1 MAVFQVESGACTG
14 RGFSDID
21 ADGYLAKFKTW
32 IVKSPVAGGPGW
44 TILLDRSANPIPV
57 DITSVDTGTDIFT
70 KVGHGFYTGETV
82 IYSTDGS
89 NIGGLSNGSSYYIRK
104 INDDTFTL
112 HTTFSRA
119 TSDGTVINI
128 TSTGSGNH
136 TLTLYGPHI
145 VIAPSAPPSVN
156 SVSKIIVVGYDTV
169 NAGRIYFREF
179 LSWDDTNKIKRG
191 LWSGHRVN
199 TVDSGDFAYNFRGG
213 DECMA
218 VFSRISTSWTYA
230 IVDEWEGIANF
241 VEGANVVGTLQS
253 LVSAGTDVVVQ
264 LDTGEASLFIVDHWY
279 YMYDFNDRNLV
290 NYVKVTARDTG
301 LDTITLQQV
310 WHEFTVGG
318 VIGAYPHRFYTYGN
332 TNDVAQKTS
341 QIPYVSE
348 KGNTEVW
355 MDGQGGVSYIEISHQ
370 LLSGIDK
377 PQPDDN
383 GLYACMKSVLTEER
397 NQSNIYPYY
406 NSGMNRRYGRTKNM
420 YRVYGTMAQM
430 LDYRII
436 NSTNY
441 LKIAGSSPNV
451 LFLHSESLT

>member
-21 ADGYLAKFKTW
+21 VDGYLAKFKTW
-32 IVKSPVAGGPGW
+32 IVKSPAAGGPEW
-44 TILLDRSANPIPV
+44 IILLDRSANPIPV
-57 DITSVDTGTDIFT
+57 DITSVDTGTDILT
-70 KVGHGFYTGETV
+70 NVGHGFYTGERVT
-82 IYSTDGS
+82 YNTDGS
-89 NIGGLSNGSSYYIRK
+89 NIGGLSNGSNYYLRK

-112 HTTFSRA
+112 HTTFMRA

-128 TSTGSGNH
+128 TSAGSGNH
-136 TLTLYGPHI
+136 TLTLYGPYI
-145 VIAPSAPPSVN
+145 VIAPSVPPSVN

-169 NAGRIYFREF
+169 NAGRIYFREY
-179 LSWDDTNKIKRG
+179 LSWDDINKIKRG

-199 TVDSGDFAYNFRGG
+199 TADSATFAYDFRGG

-241 VEGANVVGTLQS
+241 VEGANVVGALQS

-264 LDTGEASLFIVDHWY
+264 LDTGEATLFTVGNWC
-279 YMYDFNDRNLV
+279 YMYDFNDRNIV

-301 LDTITLQQV
+301 LDTITLEQV
-310 WHEFTVGG
+310 WGEFTVGA
-318 VIGAYPHRFYTYGN
+318 VIGAYAHRFYSYGN
-332 TNDVAQKTS
+332 TNDVAQITS

-348 KGNTEVW
+348 IENNYVW
-355 MDGQGGVSYIEISHQ
+355 MDDQNLESNIDVLHHV
-370 LLSGIDK
+370 LSGMSK

-383 GLYACMKSVLTEER
+383 GLYACMKPVLTEEK
-397 NQSNIYPYY
+397 NNSSSYLFY
-406 NSGMNRRYGRTKNM
+406 NDGMNRRYGRTKNM
-420 YRVYGTMAQM
+420 YRVYGSMAQM

-441 LKIAGSSPNV
+441 LKIGGSSPNV
-451 LFLHSESLT
+451 LFLHSESLS